1 LLCSASSAKKKA
13 VCMLEDKEKIRI
25 DGVVVAVGEF
35 LTFYHLLLNL
45 HQSLLKTVTYKKEL
59 S

>member
-1 LLCSASSAKKKA
+1 
-13 VCMLEDKEKIRI
+13 MLEDKEKIRI

-35 LTFYHLLLNL
+35 LTFYHLLLHL